1 MSCYAGPGV
10 GAPDLLGFSPSHHTA
25 SLEGLVVCA
34 WGVQEQLEQKPLPFI
49 KLFRG
54 IWETVTV
61 CKLGRADKN

>member
-34 WGVQEQLEQKPLPFI
+34 WGVQEQLEQKPLPLH
-49 KLFRG
+49 KA
-54 IWETVTV
+54 V
-61 CKLGRADKN
+61 LGNLGNSHSMQAWQS